1 MRPVWRIIG
10 FLSLG
15 LAAIGTALPVVPTV
29 PFLLVAAWAFTK
41 SSPELREKIRNNP
54 RYGPIVVAWQ
64 DPGEVPRLA
73 KIWAIVAMSFGVG
86 LTAWLIGD
94 WRIVAVQA
102 VICAII
108 AVYLITRPEG

>member
-1 MRPVWRIIG
+1 MRLVWRIIG
-10 FLSLG
+10 LLSLG

-64 DPGEVPRLA
+64 DRGKCRGWPR
-73 KIWAIVAMSFGVG
+73 SGPSS
-86 LTAWLIGD
+86 
-94 WRIVAVQA
+94 Q
-102 VICAII
+102 
-108 AVYLITRPEG
+108 